1 MKIGRLYTKVL
12 YSALAFFSIL
22 TIVSYLGAWSYDEG
36 HRATADIIENDVFAV
51 MRFPTHTLL
60 WNFISKDAVIAIAY
74 PVGLL
79 VNIVFYAFLYE
90 RIFYLFMKMKRVR
103 TN

>member
-1 MKIGRLYTKVL
+1 MKIAGLHTKVF
-12 YSALAFFSIL
+12 YSALAVFSIL
-22 TIVSYLGAWSYDEG
+22 TIVSFLGAWSYDEG
-36 HRATADIIENDVFAV
+36 HHGTADIIENDIFSV

-79 VNIVFYAFLYE
+79 VNIVFYAFLCE
-90 RIFYLFMKMKRVR
+90 RIFYLFMKMKRVT